1 MGIAFQSERNS
12 TWPIL
17 AVGAVFLCAG
27 TIGFAQSEAK
37 QTLHGMVVDPTGAVV
52 TNLTV
57 EIAAQPRGNT
67 AAQPGKQPAAIRAK
81 TGDQGAFSASLEPG
95 TYEVCVPLFAKSCR
109 TVEIKPSVTPEYLVL
124 KISQGDHPYGPTSQ
138 KSAFEQIAGPA
149 AKNCWHVLMHKNPSN
164 ATACAMDA
172 FKHHKPFFVI
182 YDEPCIDCVAASGM
196 AWTSQ
201 GEPYSV
207 SYDSM
212 GFRFELQLPDY
223 QMPEISGTKV
233 TRCSQ
238 PLRIY
243 INETGE
249 LDCFKARKLWER
261 TIEGGYVE
269 GLLSVGETGY
279 WELIPA
285 LKKRL
290 SDPESPNEEDE
301 KAAIKMAL
309 AKLGD
314 REQEQE
320 LLCKLYQG
328 SPTESQTVALDQI
341 PYVGGWYAIRI
352 YRELLTP
359 AAEIRFAKAKLR
371 FREGDVA
378 LAEPRWWALSSLPR
392 VAPYPLPAGI
402 DYGFNLAQVP
412 DYSQKWSTWIQQNK
426 DRLKKLKPTGAG
438 VDFSG
443 RSCKQNNATQR

>member
-1 MGIAFQSERNS
+1 MGMARNS
-12 TWPIL
+12 ICLMVAIW
-17 AVGAVFLCAG
+17 AVFFGAG
-27 TIGFAQSEAK
+27 TISFAQSEAK
-37 QTLHGMVVDPTGAVV
+37 PVLRGMVVEHTGTLVA
-52 TNLTV
+52 NLTV
-57 EIAAQPRGNT
+57 EIFARPSGGAIAQ
-67 AAQPGKQPAAIRAK
+67 AEKQPAPTPVR
-81 TGDQGAFSASLEPG
+81 TDYQGQFSASLGPG

-109 TVEIKPSVTPEYLVL
+109 TVEIKPAVTPEYLVL
-124 KISQGDHPYGPTSQ
+124 KISPDDEPYGPTSQ

-149 AKNCWHVLMHKNPSN
+149 AKNCGHVLMHRNPSK
-164 ATACAMDA
+164 ATDCGMRA

-182 YDEPCIDCVAASGM
+182 YDQPCIDCVAASGM

-223 QMPEISGTKV
+223 KMPEISGTKI

-238 PLRIY
+238 PARVY

-249 LDCFKARKLWER
+249 LDCFKARELWER
-261 TIEGGYVE
+261 TIEGGYAE

-352 YRELLTP
+352 YQELLTP
-359 AAEIRFAKAKLR
+359 APEARFTKAKLR
-371 FREGDVA
+371 VPQSDMA
-378 LAEPRWWALSSLPR
+378 LSEPRWWALSSLPK
-392 VAPYPLPAGI
+392 VAPYPLPPGI
-402 DYGFNLAQVP
+402 DYGFNLAQMP
-412 DYSQKWSTWIQQNK
+412 EYSQKWWDWIQQNRS
-426 DRLKKLKPTGAG
+426 RLKKLKPTGAG

-443 RSCKQNNATQR
+443 KSCK